1 VSNCNASQLARISKL
16 AVPASLQ
23 PPYSM
28 VTPDIEQSILPYCGE
43 HNIGV
48 IVYSPMRNGL
58 LSGTMTKERVAT
70 LPEEDIRRR
79 MPPFQEPNLSR
90 NLALVEKLREIGN
103 RHGRTPGE
111 VAIAWT
117 LRRPEVTAAIVGLR
131 NAGQLAGVIGAAEF
145 RLTEAE
151 IKEISS

>member
-1 VSNCNASQLARISKL
+1 
-16 AVPASLQ
+16 
-23 PPYSM
+23 
-28 VTPDIEQSILPYCGE
+28 
-43 HNIGV
+43 
-48 IVYSPMRNGL
+48 
-58 LSGTMTKERVAT
+58 
-70 LPEEDIRRR
+70 

-90 NLALVEKLREIGN
+90 NLALVEKLREIGK

-145 RLTEAE
+145 RLSEAE
-151 IKEISS
+151 IDEIK